1 MTGGGLCPEQVTL
14 MRLLSLIAK
23 ASIKFNPVGFTPFLR
38 SPDLFKLPQVIM
50 LDRSSESP
58 DNVAVPDYRR
68 TQ

>member
-1 MTGGGLCPEQVTL
+1 